1 MPDDSLKDEDG
12 IVLIIRILQRI
23 MKRVKFSFLFNGVPG
38 YNFWSEED
46 SSLYVISKKI
56 SLVAMKLGEDC
67 FYWRE
72 QVSVTALPI
81 GGADAIGVLCCLTD
95 DGTVLTDEEIET
107 VSLFGKVISEELIQ
121 AKISSH
127 FHEEMNHYLRLIDSL
142 DQVIFE
148 ADLEG
153 RLIFLNESGVKKFG
167 YTKETLIGKS
177 VIDFIHPKHHERVK
191 ETLANL
197 LSGRLSRTENRYS
210 VRRFDDTYFSA
221 IISSFLVESPKKMIR
236 GVIIDNSVQDQMN
249 RHIVEVNK
257 KLNLA
262 NSIVRHDINNCLSV
276 VRGCIDLIIEED
288 CDGRF
293 VQPVKI
299 LSSVTDKASMLIQGA
314 KTYQEI
320 GINEPQWILLD
331 NLFEHCSDSHPGIVF
346 FNELKG
352 VKVLANPLFKKAV
365 YNLVENTIRH
375 GKRAS
380 KVWVFCRKKEGG
392 RLVIYYVDDGVG
404 VPMEQKESIFEYGSG
419 VNTGWGLFLIRE
431 ILSMTDM
438 MIREI
443 GKPGEGAI
451 FEIVVP
457 KGRYE
462 LCDHS

>member
-1 MPDDSLKDEDG
+1 
-12 IVLIIRILQRI
+12 
-23 MKRVKFSFLFNGVPG
+23 
-38 YNFWSEED
+38 
-46 SSLYVISKKI
+46 
-56 SLVAMKLGEDC
+56 
-67 FYWRE
+67 
-72 QVSVTALPI
+72 
-81 GGADAIGVLCCLTD
+81 
-95 DGTVLTDEEIET
+95 
-107 VSLFGKVISEELIQ
+107 
-121 AKISSH
+121 
-127 FHEEMNHYLRLIDSL
+127 
-142 DQVIFE
+142 
-148 ADLEG
+148 
-153 RLIFLNESGVKKFG
+153 
-167 YTKETLIGKS
+167 
-177 VIDFIHPKHHERVK
+177 
-191 ETLANL
+191 
-197 LSGRLSRTENRYS
+197 
-210 VRRFDDTYFSA
+210 
-221 IISSFLVESPKKMIR
+221 
-236 GVIIDNSVQDQMN
+236 MN

-262 NSIVRHDINNCLSV
+262 NSIIRHDINNCLSV